1 MLIYI
6 MCNRY
11 MKKIIKILLIII
23 AFVPVSSV
31 FSQEVGTDEILRAKV
46 IEILD
51 EKSGVREN
59 GSDFI
64 MQEIKLIGID
74 GIWGEK
80 EFTFNGMDMD
90 VLSSVRYDIG
100 DIVLVNRSVNFDG
113 ENVFY
118 VIEHVRSNFIYWITF
133 IFALIVVAVGGFKG
147 GRALFVLFLTFFIIL
162 KFIIPK
168 ILLGYNPILIS
179 IIGALFILLIAV
191 YLTEGIGKTS
201 HIAIFSILISLLI
214 TGLLSVL
221 FTELGKL
228 SGFASED
235 VIFLISSMQDSINI
249 KGLLLAGIIIG
260 TLGVLDDVVIA
271 QISTVKQLKNTN
283 KSISSKDLYKKS
295 MKVGVSHLSSMI
307 NTLFLAY
314 AGASLPLLLLFNIKD
329 STILGFN
336 NIISNEAIATEIVR
350 ALTGS
355 IGLVLAVPI
364 STTLA
369 VYFINK
375 KPA

>member
-64 MQEIKLIGID
+64 MQEIKLIGLD